1 METSKKI
8 QNISII
14 ALAIFVLSFIVL
26 LITDNA
32 VAKNEDTD
40 SKQIAEYEYQMNEL
54 RKQKEQCYNDLTYEE
69 STQAYEW
76 FTKPCVQWDEEIMVI
91 RAKADE
97 LKAKSYEGLR

>member
-14 ALAIFVLSFIVL
+14 AMAIFVFWFIVL
-26 LITDNA
+26 LVADNA
-32 VAKNEDTD
+32 MAKNEDSD
-40 SKQIAEYEYQMNEL
+40 SKQIANYEYQINEL

-69 STQAYEW
+69 SKQAYEW
-76 FTKPCVQWDEEIMVI
+76 FTKPCVQWDEEIMII